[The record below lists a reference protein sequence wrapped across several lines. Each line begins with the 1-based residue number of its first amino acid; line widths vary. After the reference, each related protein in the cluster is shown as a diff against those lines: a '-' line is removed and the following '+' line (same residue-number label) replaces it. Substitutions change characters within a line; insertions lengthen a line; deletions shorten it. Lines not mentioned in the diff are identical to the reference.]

1 MRMRELLVSQA
12 KRVLTQLVSQI
23 AARVPSVRGSVSEN
37 LVHGISTVCASFL
50 KAPEAD
56 TVDFCVEIK
65 TDADYVTVSADLV
78 VGGSGRMLSE
88 MAAVTIRKDR
98 DIEAAVRVLEKYVL
112 DHADTMV
119 AELR

>member
-1 MRMRELLVSQA
+1 MRMQVTLVSQA

-23 AARVPSVRGSVSEN
+23 AARAPSVRGSVSEN

-50 KAPEAD
+50 KATEAD

-65 TDADYVTVSADLV
+65 IDADYVTVSADLV
-78 VGGSGRMLSE
+78 VGGSGRILSE
-88 MAAVTIRKDR
+88 MAAVTIRKDI
-98 DIEAAVRVLEKYVL
+98 DVEVAVRVLEKYVL
-112 DHADTMV
+112 DQADTIA